1 MKKKRKTTVIR
12 TTQPREKRLHLAKE
26 WMTAYTGKNM
36 VRGYAKKYRVDLL
49 TAIADLRLLGLPI
62 TTKYEEA
69 VKRTVEQKIMQNQ
82 QMKEVKTNPL
92 NGLQGMQDDNFAY
105 IIGYT
110 SGGAPYGL
118 TWEEMPKEDAEDFN
132 D

>member
-12 TTQPREKRLHLAKE
+12 TTQPRKKRLHLAKE
-26 WMTAYTGKNM
+26 WMTTYTGKNM

-62 TTKYEEA
+62 TTEYEEA
-69 VKRTVEQKIMQNQ
+69 AKRTVEQRIMQNQ
-82 QMKEVKTNPL
+82 QMKEVKTNQL
-92 NGLQGMQDDNFAY
+92 NRLQGMQDDNFAY

-110 SGGAPYGL
+110 SGGTPYGI
-118 TWEEMPKEDAEDFN
+118 TWEEMPVEDAEDLN